1 MGGGCPSTRPG
12 QSWRHS
18 PPPAPTPQQPGTG
31 PSSHKCPEPL
41 QEADPKAERRGV
53 PQVSRSAQAT
63 LEVKEGF

>member
-1 MGGGCPSTRPG
+1 MGGGVQAPG
-12 QSWRHS
+12 LGRVGDI
-18 PPPAPTPQQPGTG
+18 PPPAPAPQQPGTG